1 MLCVYMKHLKKISEE
16 TIHANPWWR
25 YKHDTYEKPNGEV
38 GDYYYGETNGL
49 VILIPVL
56 ENGKI
61 ILTLQYRYLMDR
73 VSIEFPGG
81 GIKPGMELLE
91 AARQEL
97 FEETGWI
104 ADEMTNIGSFES
116 SNGLAKDRGQVF
128 MVQVV
133 EQQAQQ
139 LDDTEQ
145 IELLYRTPSEIEEMV
160 EHNDI
165 WCGQTLAAWSLAR
178 QRFLAEPTKTTAPPL
193 SGIIEQFL
201 S

>member
-1 MLCVYMKHLKKISEE
+1 MKHLKKISEE
-16 TIHANPWWR
+16 VIHANPWWR
-25 YKHDTYEKPNGEV
+25 YKHDTYEKPNGKV
-38 GDYYYGETNGL
+38 GDYYYGETNGT
-49 VILIPVL
+49 VIIIPVL

-61 ILTLQYRYLMDR
+61 VLTLQYRYLLGR
-73 VSIEFPGG
+73 ASIEFPGG
-81 GIKPGMELLE
+81 GVKPGMELSE

-104 ADEMTNIGSFES
+104 ADEIVNIGSFEP
-116 SNGLAKDRGQVF
+116 SNGFVKDHSQVF
-128 MVQVV
+128 IIQVA
-133 EQQAQQ
+133 EQRAQQ

-145 IELLYRTPSEIEEMV
+145 IELLYRTPLEIEEMV

-165 WCGQTLAAWSLAR
+165 WCGQTMAAWSLAR
-178 QRFLAEPTKTTAPPL
+178 QRFLAEQTKTEAPPL